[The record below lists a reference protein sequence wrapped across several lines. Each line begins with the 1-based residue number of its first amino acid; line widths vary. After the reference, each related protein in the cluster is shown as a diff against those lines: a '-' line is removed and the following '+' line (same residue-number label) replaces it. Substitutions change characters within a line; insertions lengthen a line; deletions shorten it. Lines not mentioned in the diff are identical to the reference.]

1 MPVDTNIFVSTL
13 AVPGGEDRAAIPG
26 AA

>member
-13 AVPGGEDRAAIPG
+13 ALPGGADRSAIPG

>member
-1 MPVDTNIFVSTL
+1 MPVDTDIFVSTL
-13 AVPGGEDRAAIPG
+13 ALPGGADRSAIPG